1 MSWLHLRHTGLEWIA
16 SQISKKR
23 FFKKVKKVCNF
34 NRICNDDLF
43 KLLKSS
49 SKIRKNRK
57 DLCKEALML
66 FLIKY
71 NEQTLQIPEV
81 FYYPA
86 IFCPTVLLKELHT
99 LSLKQDILK
108 NTRKARESLIPSF
121 WSFCTFLSKL
131 YGNLQWKKCF
141 YLQRRA
147 GRRKE
152 VLVKETVNSL
162 FPHRDPFNI
171 VAVKCIAS
179 GM

>member
-16 SQISKKR
+16 QQISKKR

-81 FYYPA
+81 FYYPV

-108 NTRKARESLIPSF
+108 NTRKATVSHSF
-121 WSFCTFLSKL
+121 ILKLLYLPIEIIWQSPMEEMFL
-131 YGNLQWKKCF
+131 F
-141 YLQRRA
+141 A
-147 GRRKE
+147 EEGR
-152 VLVKETVNSL
+152 
-162 FPHRDPFNI
+162 
-171 VAVKCIAS
+171 
-179 GM
+179 

>member
-16 SQISKKR
+16 SQISKKI

-81 FYYPA
+81 FYYPV

-108 NTRKARESLIPSF
+108 NTRKATVSHSF
-121 WSFCTFLSKL
+121 ILKLLYLPIEIIWQSPMEEMFL
-131 YGNLQWKKCF
+131 F
-141 YLQRRA
+141 A
-147 GRRKE
+147 EEGR
-152 VLVKETVNSL
+152 
-162 FPHRDPFNI
+162 
-171 VAVKCIAS
+171 
-179 GM
+179 